1 MTTDVS
7 SEQLA
12 HEQPHVL
19 DTSLFVMISPTED
32 DLLEENWSDA
42 VDYTY
47 ELSFSSNVQRSGAE
61 LRNMGQLITFTVS
74 VNRSTVKPYY
84 DYYTYFHEVTLT
96 DNYDDIYN
104 SYCVG
109 LAQ

>member
-19 DTSLFVMISPTED
+19 DTSLIVMISTTED
-32 DLLEENWSDA
+32 DLLEEIWPNV

-47 ELSFSSNVQRSGAE
+47 ELNFSSNVQRSGAE

-74 VNRSTVKPYY
+74 VNWSTVKPYY

-96 DNYDDIYN
+96 DNYDDIYK

>member
-1 MTTDVS
+1 
-7 SEQLA
+7 
-12 HEQPHVL
+12 
-19 DTSLFVMISPTED
+19 MISPTED
-32 DLLEENWSDA
+32 DLLEEIWPNV

-74 VNRSTVKPYY
+74 VNRSTVKPDY
-84 DYYTYFHEVTLT
+84 DYYAYPHEVTLT
-96 DNYDDIYN
+96 VDYDDIYN